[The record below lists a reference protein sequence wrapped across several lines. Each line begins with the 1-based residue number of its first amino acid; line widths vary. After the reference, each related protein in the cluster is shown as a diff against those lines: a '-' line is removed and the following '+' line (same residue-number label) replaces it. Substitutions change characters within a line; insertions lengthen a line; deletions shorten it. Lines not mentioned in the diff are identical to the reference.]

1 MGVVRLLDNA
11 RSLGFEIQG
20 VMFKKIL
27 IANRGEIA
35 LRIIRTCKEMGIKT
49 VAVYSKADEE
59 SLHVRFA
66 DEAVCIGPAP
76 SNESYLK
83 IPNIIAAAEIT
94 NADAIHP
101 GYGFLSENAKF
112 SKICAEHKIK
122 FIGASDGQIEKMGD
136 KATAKETMRK
146 AGVPTVPGS
155 EGLLKDVAHA
165 KKEAKEMGYPVMIKA
180 TAGGGGKGMRA
191 IWSEDEMEKNFE
203 SAVKE
208 ATASFGNGGMYME
221 KLIEEPRH
229 IEIQVV
235 GDQYG
240 KACHLSERDCSVQRR
255 HQKLTEETPSPFMTD
270 SLRDDMGKA
279 AVKAAE
285 FIKYEGA
292 GTVEFL
298 VDKHRNFYFMEMN
311 TRIQVEHP
319 ITEQVVD
326 YDLIREQILVAGGVP
341 ISGKNYLPKL
351 HSIECRINAEDP
363 YNDFRPSPGRITTLH
378 TPGGHGVRL
387 DTHVYSGY
395 IIPPNYDSMI
405 AKLITTAQT
414 REEAINKMRRALD
427 EFVIEGIKTTIP
439 FHRQLMDHPDYLA
452 GNYTTKFMEDF
463 EMDPKYQY

>member
-1 MGVVRLLDNA
+1 
-11 RSLGFEIQG
+11 
-20 VMFKKIL
+20 MFKKIL

-35 LRIIRTCKEMGIKT
+35 LRVIRTCKEMGIST
-49 VAVYSKADEE
+49 VAVYSTADAE

-66 DEAVCIGPAP
+66 DEAVCIGPPP
-76 SNESYLK
+76 SNLSYLK
-83 IPNIIAAAEIT
+83 ISNIIAAAEIT

-112 SKICAEHKIK
+112 SKICEEHDIK
-122 FIGASDGQIEKMGD
+122 FIGASSEMIAKMGD
-136 KATAKETMRK
+136 KATAKATMK
-146 AGVPTVPGS
+146 AAGVPCVPGS
-155 EGLLKDVAHA
+155 EGIIKDFTEC
-165 KKEAKEMGYPVMIKA
+165 KKLAKEVGYPVMLKA

-191 IWSEDEMEKNFE
+191 VWKEEDLQAAWDSARQE
-203 SAVKE
+203 SA
-208 ATASFGNGGMYME
+208 AAFDNNDMYME

-235 GDQYG
+235 GDSRG

-270 SLRDDMGKA
+270 SLRKKMGEA

-285 FIKYEGA
+285 YIKYEGA

-319 ITEQVVD
+319 ITEQVID
-326 YDLIREQILVAGGVP
+326 YDLIREQILVAAGVP
-341 ISGKNYLPKL
+341 ISGKNYFPQL

-363 YNDFRPSPGRITTLH
+363 YNNFRPSPGKITNLH
-378 TPGGHGVRL
+378 APGGHGVRI

-414 REEAINKMRRALD
+414 REEAINKMKRALD
-427 EFVIEGIKTTIP
+427 EFVIEGVKTTIP
-439 FHRQLMDHPDYLA
+439 FHRQLMDHPDYVE

-463 EMDPKYQY
+463 KMKPLEED